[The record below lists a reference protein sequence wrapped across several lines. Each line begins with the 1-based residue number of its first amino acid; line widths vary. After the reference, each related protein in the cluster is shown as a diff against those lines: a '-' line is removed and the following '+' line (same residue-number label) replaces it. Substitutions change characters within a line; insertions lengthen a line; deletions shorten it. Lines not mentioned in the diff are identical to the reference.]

1 MKKHSSRPSSNDK
14 MNPSE
19 PVGYDGDVDFVED
32 IDSKSDSSDENAT
45 AIAADGLIPFEAEDT
60 SESVASTPYRAI
72 HFSDTETPEPE
83 PIPLPLHAFDG
94 IQSIADDPDFQVV
107 PQVQVDG
114 STRVKSPRIRPNYWI
129 KAKYFIIPLTIIAI
143 MVLVYSVIKIGN
155 INERLASPLSI
166 NGQSVSHSEFSFMY
180 HFVLIENGVDIH
192 AAETPAML
200 AAPGEAGFATNRDF
214 FIDIAAKELQTIQIL
229 YDDATLHGF
238 SISDVHVKRA
248 QAYVDWLATKA
259 DAIQVDFETYIKG
272 TFGQNV
278 SRETIIDTLSKR
290 YFAEDYAAGPKLDEL
305 KASDDQAEESYL
317 TSRNQYDIVSYRV
330 LRIVFEQ
337 KDQSFISTAH
347 LHAQEIIEKIEHD
360 QSRFEIVAAD
370 YFSGEAKEALLKP
383 DSTLISNVR
392 FNNIDNLEWRIWL
405 YDTSRQPGD
414 CTIFEDEYGFPIL
427 VCFTARNRQVEP
439 LRNIRFFY
447 VNQLVEE
454 TFQQGL
460 PAGEVIPMAQ
470 TILDSI
476 SDETSVIN
484 LETTYADEIQS
495 GIMRAVQSGDTYRG
509 KYDSNFDAWIFDPAR
524 QPGDKTM
531 IELENQVVILFY
543 SSVST
548 NPEWFDR
555 VNSFIRMN
563 NYQEFLLEKQNAY
576 PIKLNPEGLK
586 HI

>member
-1 MKKHSSRPSSNDK
+1 M
-14 MNPSE
+14 
-19 PVGYDGDVDFVED
+19 
-32 IDSKSDSSDENAT
+32 
-45 AIAADGLIPFEAEDT
+45 
-60 SESVASTPYRAI
+60 
-72 HFSDTETPEPE
+72 
-83 PIPLPLHAFDG
+83 
-94 IQSIADDPDFQVV
+94 
-107 PQVQVDG
+107 
-114 STRVKSPRIRPNYWI
+114 
-129 KAKYFIIPLTIIAI
+129 
-143 MVLVYSVIKIGN
+143 YSVIKIGN

-509 KYDSNFDAWIFDPAR
+509 KYDSDFDAWIFDPAR